1 MNFGKVIY
9 IKSDGSVENLKTK
22 DLNSNHHSIAQ
33 RKLDAKTK
41 MGKFLPIR

>member
-9 IKSDGSVENLKTK
+9 TNNEGSIEKMNTK
-22 DLNSNHHSIAQ
+22 DLHSNHHSIAQ

-41 MGKFLPIR
+41 MGRFLPMR